1 MSRTQRSSIRK
12 RESITVATD
21 IKPVP
26 REEQKQ
32 LRMALLESS
41 DMKSLNE
48 VETSSLRLLLLKRK
62 IELCLVECNWHK
74 KSDITESKLIA
85 NKRKILLEILEFYG
99 QRKFKSLD
107 LLKQSFRLLWLN
119 LFRALPDPK
128 SIKTS
133 PTDDEM
139 DFREP
144 SWDHLVLIYEI
155 AFHVVTNTEIDKK
168 IMQKHL
174 RGKFLQN
181 LVNLFKSLDD
191 REPQYVKIILHA
203 IYGRFMALRK
213 DIRSY
218 LAQYCYAYIY
228 NTKFELYDSNTS
240 ISWQGIPEIL
250 AIFCS
255 IIQGLNI
262 PVKQDYHLLLRNV
275 LIPLHKTYHLDAFH
289 EELIQCSTQFI
300 LKDAHSTCV
309 ILGGML
315 KFWPTI
321 SPLKEQLFID
331 EIVHL
336 LNASSDYIEQMACTQ
351 TKNKTH
357 DMIEFENIIIAVI
370 HRLCKSMFSDHH
382 QVAERALLIWKE
394 ESIKLC
400 LEIFGDKCW
409 STVYNT
415 LKKMTQTY
423 WLIEI
428 RNITKN
434 VICDLQSTNPE
445 FFNIKLKKTD
455 EKIEKIEKSEKSKR
469 KEREGR
475 WRRVRQ
481 LAIHQININK

>member
-1 MSRTQRSSIRK
+1 MSRNQRNGHGIRK
-12 RESITVATD
+12 RESLCTPTE
-21 IKPVP
+21 IKSLTPN
-26 REEQKQ
+26 EHDQ
-32 LRMALLESS
+32 LRAALLDSS
-41 DMKSLNE
+41 SMKTLNQ

-62 IELCLVECNWHK
+62 ISLCLVECNWHK
-74 KSDITESKLIA
+74 KNEEIESKLIS

-119 LFRALPDPK
+119 LFRSLPDPK
-128 SIKTS
+128 AIKTS
-133 PTDDEM
+133 PSDDEM

-168 IMQKHL
+168 IMQKHI
-174 RGKFLQN
+174 RGNFLLH

-218 LAQYCYAYIY
+218 LAQYCYSYIY
-228 NTKFELYDSNTS
+228 DTKCELYDSNTS
-240 ISWQGIPEIL
+240 ITWQGIPEIL

-262 PVKQDYHLLLRNV
+262 PVKNDYHLLLRNV
-275 LIPLHKTYHLDAFH
+275 LVPLHKTYHLDAFH
-289 EELIQCSTQFI
+289 EELIQCCTQFVI
-300 LKDAHSTCV
+300 KDAHSACI

-315 KFWPTI
+315 KFWP
-321 SPLKEQLFID
+321 SMSSLKQQLFID

-336 LNASSDYIEQMACTQ
+336 LNASADYIEQMACSDA
-351 TKNKTH
+351 N
-357 DMIEFENIIIAVI
+357 DLEFERIIIAVI
-370 HRLCKSMFSDHH
+370 NQLTKCMFSEHH

-394 ESIKLC
+394 DSMKLC
-400 LEIFGDKCW
+400 LEVYGDKCW
-409 STVYNT
+409 STVYNA
-415 LKKMTQTY
+415 LKKMNEKY

-428 RNITKN
+428 RNITKS
-434 VICDLQSTNPE
+434 VINDLQSTNPE
-445 FFNIKLKKTD
+445 LFNNSYVIKAKLDRTKKSD
-455 EKIEKIEKSEKSKR
+455 EKSKR

-475 WRRVRQ
+475 WRKVRQ